1 MAKIQTFVILLKL
14 FYFSEKSMRLTKLIY
29 QILATTFFIQ
39 TLLTQE
45 ITGFLPQ
52 NISAQIEWER
62 KFLSFLKQVIVKSIC
77 SILTEEPHPAG
88 SEASDK
94 VVKYI
99 DSVFKSYRLNSK
111 VFEYWAYLPY
121 PEEVSLELT
130 QPEVVKF
137 ELKETTWLWDKDTY
151 DDNIFTFYNAY
162 SPDGE
167 VEGASCICQLRS
179 P

>member
-1 MAKIQTFVILLKL
+1 LPKVSIKNLKNLSKNSKLVIANGKNTKTCKFTQTFLFFLKK
-14 FYFSEKSMRLTKLIY
+14 YESITKLIY
-29 QILATTFFIQ
+29 RIFATAFSIQ

-62 KFLSFLKQVIVKSIC
+62 KFLSLPKASNC
-77 SILTEEPHPAG
+77 ERHLSILTEEPHPAS

-99 DSVFKSYRLNSK
+99 DSVFKSYGLNSK

-137 ELKETTWLWDKDTY
+137 ELKETTWLWDKDT
-151 DDNIFTFYNAY
+151 
-162 SPDGE
+162 
-167 VEGASCICQLRS
+167 
-179 P
+179 